1 MRIEPDFFG
10 HFRCKASECCHT
22 CCAGWEIAVDD
33 DTLVRCE
40 SVLTQSEKRKLI
52 SSPDG
57 ILLCEEGKRCG
68 FLRNDGLCEL
78 IISHGEDILCDICR
92 EHPRFYSYSE
102 NGGIC
107 EAGVGLCCEEAA
119 RLWLENDLA
128 FVEADDEYQPDADEF
143 RMLEAQKA
151 LMRKA
156 LDGDLPRLDFDEL
169 VKVYQKMET
178 LEPLSFSAPDGFDF
192 SDRKARNLAAR
203 NLALYYIYRWYFE
216 YPDEVEL
223 FAAAN
228 VLMTAA
234 LGGDFIDSARKLSCE
249 VEYDPD
255 NTEMIIDYL
264 KKVRTERRAVKTAGR

>member
-10 HFRCKASECCHT
+10 RFRCKASACRHT

-33 DTLVRCE
+33 ETLRQYE
-40 SVLTQSEKRKLI
+40 YGLSDAEKSRLI
-52 SSPDG
+52 SSTDG
-57 ILLCEEGKRCG
+57 VLLCKEGEKCG
-68 FLRNDGLCEL
+68 FLRADGLCEL
-78 IISHGEDILCDICR
+78 IISHGEEILCDICR

-102 NGGIC
+102 NGGIR

-128 FVEADDEYQPDADEF
+128 FVEADDEYQPDADEL
-143 RMLEAQKA
+143 RMLEAQKE

-156 LDGDLPRLDFDEL
+156 LNGDLPRLDFGEL
-169 VKVYQKMET
+169 VNVYRKMET
-178 LEPLSFSAPDGFDF
+178 LEPLSFSAPDGLDF
-192 SDRKARNLAAR
+192 SDRKAR

-216 YPDEVEL
+216 YPEEVEL

-234 LGGDFIDSARKLSCE
+234 LGGDFTDSARKLSCE

-255 NTEMIIDYL
+255 NTEMIIEYM
-264 KKVRTERRAVKTAGR
+264 KKVRTERRAEKTAGR